1 MRKTSY
7 KQQKLTCSCV
17 SDASGRAC
25 ASGFRCRLRTMFYYT
40 HSIPKGLVARTPG
53 FWLLMRM
60 CMVWQPWIPSSLLL
74 PVFLPGFLL
83 HLLHMCGLLPRFL
96 CPLLD
101 VKCKARTLNP
111 TLDCTLI
118 SSAISVVIFSHSL
131 TVAMALNSSSSPS
144 WLLDDEMWS

>member
-7 KQQKLTCSCV
+7 KQQKLSCFCV

-60 CMVWQPWIPSSLLL
+60 GMVWQHWIPSSLLL
-74 PVFLPGFLL
+74 PVFLPAFLL
-83 HLLHMCGLLPRFL
+83 HLLHRCGLLPRFL

-101 VKCKARTLNP
+101 VKRKARTLGP
-111 TLDCTLI
+111 STPDCPLI
-118 SSAISVVIFSHSL
+118 SSAISVVIFSRSL

-144 WLLDDEMWS
+144 WLLDEMW